1 MQVDFYQ
8 LTRDPAEKLLPT
20 LAQRTL
26 DAGERMLIVSDDF
39 EQIEAISAALWTSKA
54 ESFLAHALAGGER
67 DADQPILLSQ
77 DCEPANNARF
87 VALADGQWRDVAPQT
102 TRVFYVFAPDRLD
115 DARAAWRTLGDQVDV
130 ERRYWKQDGRRWVEG
145 P

>member
-102 TRVFYVFAPDRLD
+102 TRVFYLFAPDRLD
-115 DARAAWRTLGDQVDV
+115 DARAAWRTLDEDID
-130 ERRYWKQDGRRWVEG
+130 RRYWKQDGRRWVEG